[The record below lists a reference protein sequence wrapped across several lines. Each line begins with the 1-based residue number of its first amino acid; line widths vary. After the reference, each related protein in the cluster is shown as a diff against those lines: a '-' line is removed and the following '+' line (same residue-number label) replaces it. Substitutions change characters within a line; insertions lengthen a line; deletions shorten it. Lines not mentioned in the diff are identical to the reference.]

1 MTEREEYFSSQR
13 YHESLLVL
21 NRTAG
26 VHRGKWHELFERLVN
41 ECGGDVII
49 SPVTD
54 DNDAIVVNDGKL
66 DGVHVEIVVVDP
78 LDVSG
83 FLESSAD
90 DVKLASALRAALVNL
105 DVPELPDATT

>member
-26 VHRGKWHELFERLVN
+26 VHRGK
-41 ECGGDVII
+41 CGGDVII